1 MAGTLRAYVGRLGMG
16 KSYNGVVDITKAL
29 VAGRRVFSSFSVAY
43 TQETPDRV
51 IEAVGPGTWESMTNP
66 RTGEKGNRFRPG
78 RLHVFDGWE
87 QLLELEDCHVVLDEA
102 HLYAPS
108 WDPKA
113 LPASVRWFLSHLR
126 KMGIDMTYITQH
138 EDRVAK
144 TLRDLA
150 NEVVVW
156 QSFYLGAQWFVGK
169 VYEPENIK
177 KKGEHTARL
186 VRRKKLWLARSYDT
200 LECSRFAGLVDPA
213 EVRLV
218 ELLSQRRNNG
228 IPLLGSYDQVRAE
241 LAASSGGLVTSGSAA
256 RRPAGTGR
264 LNAGPNVPGSVFDGR

>member
-1 MAGTLRAYVGRLGMG
+1 MAGTLRAYIGRLGMG

-29 VAGRRVFSSFSVAY
+29 AKGKIVYSSFSVAY
-43 TQETPDRV
+43 PQETPKRV
-51 IEAVGPGTWESMTNP
+51 IESVGPGTWESHTNG
-66 RTGEKGNRFRPG
+66 RTGETSNRFKPV
-78 RLHVFDGWE
+78 RLRVFDGWE

-156 QSFYLGAQWFVGK
+156 QSFYFGSQWFVGK
-169 VYEPENIK
+169 AYEPEKIK

-200 LECSRFAGLVDPA
+200 LECSKFAGLVDPG

-218 ELLSQRRNNG
+218 EMLSERRNAG
-228 IPLLGSYDQVRAE
+228 IPLAGTFKAVQAE
-241 LAASSGGLVTSGSAA
+241 LAAANGGLVTSADAGRQALA
-256 RRPAGTGR
+256 PGRRTGGA
-264 LNAGPNVPGSVFDGR
+264 NSPGSLMELR